1 MERSLRK
8 AVIGDLVTIEGAGAY
23 CSSMSTKNYNSFP
36 ESAEVMIQQNGE
48 IRLIRRYL
56 MFSFLV
62 ASGVVGLT
70 LTFFYLGARLWSRS

>member
-56 MFSFLV
+56 MSSSFV
-62 ASGVVGLT
+62 ASGVGLT
-70 LTFFYLGARLWSRS
+70 LTFFCLGARLWNRS